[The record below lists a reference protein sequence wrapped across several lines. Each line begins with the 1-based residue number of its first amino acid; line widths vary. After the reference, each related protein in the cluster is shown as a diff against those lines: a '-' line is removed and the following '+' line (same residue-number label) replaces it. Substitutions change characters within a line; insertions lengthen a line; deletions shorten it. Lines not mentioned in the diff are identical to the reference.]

1 MDRGAWR
8 TTVHGVIKSPPGLSD
23 KHFHFPPLRAREHSA
38 LEGREWSPAD
48 HRPPSG
54 SKEIQ
59 NRRSGP
65 KARGVCPI
73 NPVDLR
79 RLAQYA
85 PAPGGLPTSGLLI
98 GLLCRLPRC
107 LATGLWGRGCGA
119 SCLLAIEPGGSVADA
134 LASGTMSMRTLPL
147 LFLNLGGEMLY
158 ILDQRLRAQ
167 NIPGDKARKGE
178 APRPHNQP
186 RPPQPDLYSQAPLQ
200 IGQHPCTLHSHNR
213 GPLS

>member
-1 MDRGAWR
+1 MVALPI
-8 TTVHGVIKSPPGLSD
+8 VAHPPGL
-23 KHFHFPPLRAREHSA
+23 KKFKAGA
-38 LEGREWSPAD
+38 QGRRPA
-48 HRPPSG
+48 G
-54 SKEIQ
+54 L
-59 NRRSGP
+59 
-65 KARGVCPI
+65 CPI
-73 NPVDLR
+73 NPVGLR
-79 RLAQYA
+79 RLSQYA
-85 PAPGGLPTSGLLI
+85 PAPGCLPTSGLLI

-119 SCLLAIEPGGSVADA
+119 SCLLATKPGDSVADA

-186 RPPQPDLYSQAPLQ
+186 RPPQPDLYSQAPSQ
-200 IGQHPCTLHSHNR
+200 IGQHPCTLHSQ
-213 GPLS
+213 